1 MDLWGSTPSQDT
13 GDVCR
18 DYRGR
23 AMGFGTCPRSSQYM
37 GDMCQSSPRR
47 SMFVMKHPRPS
58 WDTEVEAIKEDP
70 CLLKEILDHLKS
82 QETCAKAI
90 KEDLCFL
97 KEITDDVKTQMCV
110 KAVRTGHGY
119 WMLFQIILNPRRCI
133 LKNLSKTQAIW
144 LLSLIGLWWGWG
156 LLKLSW

>member
-1 MDLWGSTPSQDT
+1 M
-13 GDVCR
+13 
-18 DYRGR
+18 
-23 AMGFGTCPRSSQYM
+23 
-37 GDMCQSSPRR
+37 
-47 SMFVMKHPRPS
+47 
-58 WDTEVEAIKEDP
+58 
-70 CLLKEILDHLKS
+70 LKEILDHLKS
-82 QETCAKAI
+82 QEICAKAI

-144 LLSLIGLWWGWG
+144 LLSLLACDGDEDYLNFLDNGF
-156 LLKLSW
+156 LSAAVATKNKKNGRKG